1 MRNLCEV
8 IRHPRVL
15 TINCALFLLFF
26 SNDSYIMMIALG
38 NRLNL
43 DILSSVKLNESS
55 KNCLCC
61 AIIIFINIAILNIIW
76 TVHSTSQCFACNS
89 YLIFL
94 IIALCTY
101 LRFSV
106 PNSTFTFSENVPVT
120 LENMQDLK
128 LLLAEKG
135 DDCTELQKQI
145 SNQVSDI
152 IWVIQSGECGIIWV
166 ILVFVIY

>member
-1 MRNLCEV
+1 MRSLCEVKRRLCEVKRRLCEVMRHLCEV

-61 AIIIFINIAILNIIW
+61 AIIIFINIAILNII
-76 TVHSTSQCFACNS
+76 
-89 YLIFL
+89 
-94 IIALCTY
+94 
-101 LRFSV
+101 
-106 PNSTFTFSENVPVT
+106 
-120 LENMQDLK
+120 
-128 LLLAEKG
+128 
-135 DDCTELQKQI
+135 
-145 SNQVSDI
+145 
-152 IWVIQSGECGIIWV
+152 
-166 ILVFVIY
+166 